1 MKRLILVLLV
11 AIPIIAQSQS
21 CGTTPGVFSSSPTIS
36 NITTST
42 LTISWP
48 FVTNAD
54 KYRVFVKLNAGV
66 FQFHSELNS
75 NFQNFSSLIPGSN
88 YTFFIEAVRF
98 CVDGE
103 GNPDET
109 TRTSN
114 SSSTYTLPLA
124 PTLNEAGCV
133 SSNPNSIT
141 FLWGE
146 VTGAGYYFDLS
157 ASSTFSSYIEQN
169 TTVTPSSSISVARS
183 TLSPGTNYY
192 YQLRA
197 FNALGSTSAY
207 STRSSA
213 IPTLPAVPT
222 ATAAT
227 AIGTTSFTANWQTTN
242 GNATAYKLDVSTSPT
257 FSTFLS
263 GFNNLTVN
271 NTSKLVDGLSPGSQY
286 YYRVRAFTASATSA
300 NSVDIKVKTTPAL
313 KAPTGVVT
321 NSFTANWDEG
331 IGITGYQLDVSINDA
346 FTSFVTGYN
355 NLSVPGAVTV
365 STNITN
371 LTAGSAYYYR
381 VRAVNALGA
390 SANSATIMVITPPI
404 AKPATNVT
412 STSITANWDEGASIA
427 GYRLDVSTDNFT
439 SFLQGYDNRI
449 VTGNSLDITSLSP
462 GTTYFY
468 RVRSF
473 NAGVSSLNSTTISQL
488 TLPEI
493 PQDFLT
499 SDSQPSTIKVSW
511 SPVLSATEFRLEV
524 SSTES
529 FTSVING
536 YDPKI
541 VSPGTTNLVVTELA
555 PATVYYFRIRSKN
568 DTGLSG
574 FSIVQSARTLNSDGK
589 ITEITLGAPQ
599 YASVHLTGQSEISIA
614 ASGGDGALT
623 LNFYHRK
630 NAEATF
636 TQESVALAGAV
647 HKITVSDNWFDSF
660 GMEFYFEARDLANQ
674 VKKDNPRMVLSGI
687 SNVSVPVSSFGR
699 EFNNYQ
705 IISVPYALERTLIR
719 DVLEKVMGTYDKKKW
734 RFSQYQNGKI
744 VDYEEGIGA
753 SNLEQGRGYWFI
765 SKNEVDLSFGQG
777 KSFGNSLASPFK
789 LQLRKGW
796 NQIGNPFPYDLS
808 WQDVLAAN
816 NNPSIISNLYVYDNV
831 NVSFNES
838 DLLRVYGGGF
848 VFAEEAT
855 DVNFPV
861 TLSAKSN
868 GRIKSSSLPELEL
881 NHPEDWLL
889 PIRLKQGEVVNTIS
903 GIGMLAN
910 AREGKDVYDKI
921 TAPRFVR
928 YLEFN
933 SHIEGYPAEVTRNI
947 SSPSSSKVW
956 NYAIASNSNEPVELQ
971 WDSKLIEGLSGN
983 LILYDESRHTIVNMA
998 HVDNFLTSASA
1009 KISIYYDGKNNN
1021 EIESIVLGQ
1030 PYPNPFHDKVSIP
1043 FDFSMSESQVRVL
1056 LQVFDSHGMLVTEQT
1071 VDQQSGQ
1078 LKSIQWDG
1086 RANDGTEVQ
1095 SGLYIYKLAG
1105 QRIGGEYFN
1114 LTGKIIK
1121 N

>member
-11 AIPIIAQSQS
+11 AIPSIAQSQS

-124 PTLNEAGCV
+124 PTLDEAGCV

-169 TTVTPSSSISVARS
+169 TTITSSSSISVARS

-227 AIGTTSFTANWQTTN
+227 AIGTTSFTANWETTN

-271 NTSKLVDGLSPGSQY
+271 STSKLVDGLSPGSQY

-321 NSFTANWDEG
+321 NSFTASWDEG
-331 IGITGYQLDVSINDA
+331 IGVTGYQLDVSINDA

-355 NLSVPGAVTV
+355 NLSVPGAATV
-365 STNITN
+365 SANITN

-449 VTGNSLDITSLSP
+449 VTGNSLDISSLSP

-529 FTSVING
+529 FTSLING

-541 VSPGTTNLVVTELA
+541 VSPSTTNLVVTELA

-647 HKITVSDNWFDSF
+647 YKITVSDNWFDSF

-734 RFSQYQNGKI
+734 RFSQYQSGKI

-816 NNPSIISNLYVYDNV
+816 NNPSSVSNLYVYDNV

-868 GRIKSSSLPELEL
+868 GRIKSSSLPELS
-881 NHPEDWLL
+881 HPEDWFL

-910 AREGKDVYDKI
+910 ARDGKDVYDKI

-956 NYAIASNSNEPVELQ
+956 NYSIASNSNEPVELR
-971 WDSKLIEGLSGN
+971 WDSKLTEGLSGN
-983 LILYDESRHTIVNMA
+983 LILYDESRQTIVNMA
-998 HVDNFLTSASA
+998 HVDNFHTSASA

-1043 FDFSMSESQVRVL
+1043 FDFSMNESQVRVL
-1056 LQVFDSHGMLVTEQT
+1056 LQVFDSHGILVTEQT

-1086 RANDGTEVQ
+1086 RASDGTEVQ

-1105 QRIGGEYFN
+1105 QRVGGEYFN
-1114 LTGKIIK
+1114 LKGKIIK

>member
-1 MKRLILVLLV
+1 MKKLILLLL
-11 AIPIIAQSQS
+11 IAVPRIGHSQS
-21 CGTTPGVFSSSPTIS
+21 CITPGAFSSPPSIS
-36 NITTST
+36 NVTTTT
-42 LTISWP
+42 LTVTWP
-48 FVTNAD
+48 FVTNASA
-54 KYRVFVKLNAGV
+54 YRVFVKLNTGL
-66 FQFHSELNS
+66 FQLHTELNS
-75 NFQNFSSLIPGSN
+75 GSSLLDISSLSPGSN
-88 YTFFIEAVRF
+88 YTFQIEAVRY

-103 GNPDET
+103 GNLDE
-109 TRTSN
+109 RTSISGN
-114 SSSTYTLPLA
+114 SSTNTLPLA
-124 PTLNEAGCV
+124 PTLNEAACI
-133 SSNPNSIT
+133 SLNPNSIKFFWT
-141 FLWGE
+141 E
-146 VTGAGYYFDLS
+146 VTGSGYYFDLS
-157 ASSTFSSYIEQN
+157 ASSTFTSYIEQN
-169 TTVTPSSSISVARS
+169 TIITPSSTTAIVRS

-197 FNALGSTSAY
+197 FNIQGSPSAY
-207 STRSSA
+207 SARSIA

-222 ATAAT
+222 APVAITAS
-227 AIGTTSFTANWQTTN
+227 TTSLIANWQTTN

-271 NTSKLVDGLSPGSQY
+271 STSKLVDGLSPGSQY

-300 NSVDIKVKTTPAL
+300 NSVDIKVKTTPTL

-331 IGITGYQLDVSINDA
+331 IGVTGYQLDVSINDA

-355 NLSVPGAVTV
+355 NLSVPGAATV

-449 VTGNSLDITSLSP
+449 VTGNSLDISSLSP

-529 FTSVING
+529 FTSLING

-630 NAEATF
+630 NAESTF
-636 TQESVALAGAV
+636 TQELVALAGAAY
-647 HKITVSDNWFDSF
+647 KITVSDNWFDSF

-816 NNPSIISNLYVYDNV
+816 NNPSIVSNLYVYDNV

-868 GRIKSSSLPELEL
+868 GRIKSSSLPEL
-881 NHPEDWLL
+881 NHPQDWFL

-903 GIGMLAN
+903 GIGMLDN
-910 AREGKDVYDKI
+910 ARDGKDVYDKI

-956 NYAIASNSNEPVELQ
+956 NYSIASNSNEPVALQ
-971 WDSKLIEGLSGN
+971 WDSKLTEGLSGN
-983 LILYDESRHTIVNMA
+983 LILYDESRQTIVNMA

-1009 KISIYYDGKNNN
+1009 RISIYYDDRNNN

-1043 FDFSMSESQVRVL
+1043 FDFSMNESQVRVL
-1056 LQVFDSHGMLVTEQT
+1056 LQVFDSHGILVTEQT
-1071 VDQQSGQ
+1071 VDQQSGR

-1086 RANDGTEVQ
+1086 RASDGTEVQ

-1105 QRIGGEYFN
+1105 QRVGGEYFN